1 MQPEQRLL
9 RRGQPVGPATL
20 PERAQVLVMSGE
32 QRQRNVKSLLMEPLG
47 HKVQLERRSR
57 EAMDE
62 QHAARLSV
70 GTDQKLRL

>member
-1 MQPEQRLL
+1 
-9 RRGQPVGPATL
+9 
-20 PERAQVLVMSGE
+20 MSSE
-32 QRQRNVKSLLMEPLG
+32 QRQRNVKTLPMEPLG